1 VVVARETDS
10 IAPIEIA
17 IKRKTV
23 VTQRTVNRVLQEIGA
38 KMNAPVNERF
48 LRCLNVCAA
57 WYDDAV
63 LYKHGGPQKEQRD
76 YLLRLRAAI
85 EGLSLLLNDDH
96 VSGNLRGFL
105 PVLAP
110 FANLSSQLYEL
121 DRKLERVAE
130 FRSDAK
136 PRTGEESDFVDA
148 LIYQDHFRE
157 RSPFEW
163 FAGVYLPEVYYL
175 FFGFESGW
183 GQGAKFLSFADVVLR
198 SLKVKTEDRTFY
210 SREAISRAVRIRADN
225 KTRRKKGPLVD
236 SDVPD
241 QMEWLRHMH
250 FVDAIRVGL
259 RFRVRLKSSLEH
271 ARRVLGDLKV
281 AK

>member
-1 VVVARETDS
+1 VVVAKKTDS
-10 IAPIEIA
+10 VASIEIA
-17 IKRKTV
+17 IKRKTIV
-23 VTQRTVNRVLQEIGA
+23 NQRTVNQVLQEIGA
-38 KMNAPVNERF
+38 KMNASVNERF

-57 WYDDAV
+57 WYDDAI
-63 LYKHGGPQKEQRD
+63 LYNHGGPQNEQRD

-85 EGLSLLLNDDH
+85 GGLSLLLNDDH
-96 VSGNLRGFL
+96 LPRNLRGFL

-110 FANLSSQLYEL
+110 FANLSSELYEL

-130 FRSDAK
+130 FRSDSK

-183 GQGAKFLSFADVVLR
+183 GQGGKFLSFADVVLR
-198 SLKVKTEDRTFY
+198 SLKIKTEDRTFY
-210 SREAISRAVRIRADN
+210 SREAISRAVRTRA
-225 KTRRKKGPLVD
+225 RRKKGPLVD

-241 QMEWLRHMH
+241 QMEWFRHMQ
-250 FVDAIRVGL
+250 FIDAIRVGL
-259 RFRVRLKSSLEH
+259 GFRVRLKSPLEH
-271 ARRVLGDLKV
+271 ARHVLADLNI